1 MDAQERAAV
10 HFRPHR
16 LVEYIPRSQWEGNL
30 PPAAAAA
37 AVVPIVSV
45 AAVSAVATAAAAA
58 TEAPR
63 HRAIIVSALR

>member
-16 LVEYIPRSQWEGNL
+16 LVEYTPRSQWEGNL

-37 AVVPIVSV
+37 AAVPIVSV

-58 TEAPR
+58 ATEASKQ
-63 HRAIIVSALR
+63 RAIIVSA